1 MAATRLSGFTV
12 TVLAGAVLACVARLG
27 EATISST
34 IPSPNGGPEQ
44 FGTSCA
50 ISGNNVI
57 IGAIDDDPYVAIYSA
72 SVVALDQIM
81 LGDGTT
87 FETNFLGDEKEWGSV
102 VAIDGLLAAAADPDD
117 VVTVSPGVFSRG
129 VVSII
134 RDSVGDGSWAVEE
147 GISMIDT
154 DLSSTS
160 TGPTTSDNFGTSIDV
175 TTSGSS
181 GDVLVVGAPGFSAS
195 GAVFVYR
202 HNGSAWNTEQI
213 IETANGDDIGKAVAV
228 DGDRMLV
235 GAPGADKVF
244 FYHYDGSSWSLNATL
259 DGGFL
264 EVGDHVDISGDQAVA
279 VEDSTRVRFYH
290 YSNNA
295 WAKEDDVG
303 YSSAITGVSIEGN
316 VAVAGAPAGDAM
328 LKIDVSGGEQIG
340 SALLLTGGTSFG
352 TCVGI
357 TAAELAVAGAPLAS
371 GTLGEVTLFDFDST
385 SAPSLAPSA
394 APSGQPTAAPSRV
407 PSAAPSAAPSSAPSG
422 APSSPPSSV
431 PSRSPTAGPTAAPS
445 MAPSSSF
452 PSAAPSVEPSRFP
465 SRAPS
470 AAPTAA
476 PSLPPSGAP
485 TAAPSAAS
493 SVVPTAA
500 PSAAPS
506 GKTTRSNDYRS
517 ATYRQPVDSLVLTF
531 MPCPPAAP
539 AVSNGHSRV
548 AMSSSPDCITECAAV
563 RRSFRCALGRSVGRS
578 DRRSIKRP

>member
-1 MAATRLSGFTV
+1 
-12 TVLAGAVLACVARLG
+12 
-27 EATISST
+27 
-34 IPSPNGGPEQ
+34 
-44 FGTSCA
+44 
-50 ISGNNVI
+50 
-57 IGAIDDDPYVAIYSA
+57 
-72 SVVALDQIM
+72 
-81 LGDGTT
+81 
-87 FETNFLGDEKEWGSV
+87 
-102 VAIDGLLAAAADPDD
+102 
-117 VVTVSPGVFSRG
+117 
-129 VVSII
+129 
-134 RDSVGDGSWAVEE
+134 
-147 GISMIDT
+147 MIDT

-160 TGPTTSDNFGTSIDV
+160 TGPTSSDNFGTSIDV

-213 IETANGDDIGKAVAV
+213 IETASGDDIGKAVAV

-371 GTLGEVTLFDFDST
+371 GTLGEVTLFDFTATPAPS
-385 SAPSLAPSA
+385 SAPSAQPSFPFPSAVPTGVPSMAPTEFPTSAPSA
-394 APSGQPTAAPSRV
+394 APSLE
-407 PSAAPSAAPSSAPSG
+407 
-422 APSSPPSSV
+422 
-431 PSRSPTAGPTAAPS
+431 
-445 MAPSSSF
+445 PSSSF
-452 PSAAPSVEPSRFP
+452 PSSAPSAGPTAPPSLEPSSSFP
-465 SRAPS
+465 TAGPS
-470 AAPTAA
+470 AAPSIA
-476 PSLPPSGAP
+476 PS
-485 TAAPSAAS
+485 
-493 SVVPTAA
+493 AA

-506 GKTTRSNDYRS
+506 GKTARSNDNRS
-517 ATYRQPVDSLVLTF
+517 ATHRQPVDSLVLTF

-539 AVSNGHSRV
+539 AASNGHSRV